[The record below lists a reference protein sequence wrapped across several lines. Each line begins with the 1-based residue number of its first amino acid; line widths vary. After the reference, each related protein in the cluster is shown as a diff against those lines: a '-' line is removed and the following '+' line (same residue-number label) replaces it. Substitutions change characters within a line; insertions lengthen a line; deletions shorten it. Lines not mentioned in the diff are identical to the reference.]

1 MRKQANRW
9 LVAVFLLFFIFSGI
23 HMTAFG
29 EEPAKDPLA
38 QLEEE
43 MGIGEEI
50 QRIQEYL
57 DGRTVSLTDLMQVI
71 IQGNMK
77 EIVNTAGKLLEDAL
91 FSQAKEGQA
100 LLVQVAV
107 LGLTGAVFSHAAS
120 AFKGSQIPE
129 TAFYMIYLLIF
140 TCLAGSFLSSIQIT
154 AQVLDQILEFVRLLM
169 PAYFISVAFAGGSTS
184 AAAFYEIAL
193 VAAWAVQWLCRQ
205 VFLSIVRVYG
215 LLVLGDHMMEE
226 PFFSKMTE
234 LMEKIVSWGLR
245 SILGLT
251 LGLQILQSL
260 VLPYADSAGRS
271 AIMKFAEMIPGL
283 GQATGAAARLVFGS
297 SVLIKNSLG
306 AAAVLILAVITLV
319 PVVKLAVLMVMYQ
332 GAAALLQPVC
342 DKRIISCIQG
352 MAAGHGLLLRITLYS
367 LFLFILVIAITCAG
381 TNVTYLAA

>member
-1 MRKQANRW
+1 M
-9 LVAVFLLFFIFSGI
+9 
-23 HMTAFG
+23 
-29 EEPAKDPLA
+29 
-38 QLEEE
+38 
-43 MGIGEEI
+43 
-50 QRIQEYL
+50 
-57 DGRTVSLTDLMQVI
+57 GRTCKGSPGAVGRRNGDRGRDPEDPGISGWAAARGKNGLPYRSDA
-71 IQGNMK
+71 GHYSGKHERNRK
-77 EIVNTAGKLLEDAL
+77 YSRETAGRCPD
-91 FSQAKEGQA
+91 FPRQRRDRS

-193 VAAWAVQWLCRQ
+193 GAAWAVQWLCRQ

-234 LMEKIVSWGLR
+234 LMEKSRILGELR

-297 SVLIKNSLG
+297 SVLIQKQSWE
-306 AAAVLILAVITLV
+306 
-319 PVVKLAVLMVMYQ
+319 Q
-332 GAAALLQPVC
+332 
-342 DKRIISCIQG
+342 RRS
-352 MAAGHGLLLRITLYS
+352 
-367 LFLFILVIAITCAG
+367 
-381 TNVTYLAA
+381 

>member
-1 MRKQANRW
+1 MP
-9 LVAVFLLFFIFSGI
+9 SGI
-23 HMTAFG
+23 SVHCACVW
-29 EEPAKDPLA
+29 PA
-38 QLEEE
+38 
-43 MGIGEEI
+43 GTG
-50 QRIQEYL
+50 RSH
-57 DGRTVSLTDLMQVI
+57 DGRAIFQQND
-71 IQGNMK
+71 G
-77 EIVNTAGKLLEDAL
+77 VNGKNR
-91 FSQAKEGQA
+91 
-100 LLVQVAV
+100 
-107 LGLTGAVFSHAAS
+107 
-120 AFKGSQIPE
+120 
-129 TAFYMIYLLIF
+129 
-140 TCLAGSFLSSIQIT
+140 
-154 AQVLDQILEFVRLLM
+154 IL
-169 PAYFISVAFAGGSTS
+169 
-184 AAAFYEIAL
+184 
-193 VAAWAVQWLCRQ
+193 
-205 VFLSIVRVYG
+205 
-215 LLVLGDHMMEE
+215 
-226 PFFSKMTE
+226 
-234 LMEKIVSWGLR
+234 GLR

>member
-1 MRKQANRW
+1 MRGCQSPRRPW
-9 LVAVFLLFFIFSGI
+9 
-23 HMTAFG
+23 
-29 EEPAKDPLA
+29 P
-38 QLEEE
+38 
-43 MGIGEEI
+43 
-50 QRIQEYL
+50 
-57 DGRTVSLTDLMQVI
+57 
-71 IQGNMK
+71 
-77 EIVNTAGKLLEDAL
+77 
-91 FSQAKEGQA
+91 
-100 LLVQVAV
+100 
-107 LGLTGAVFSHAAS
+107 
-120 AFKGSQIPE
+120 
-129 TAFYMIYLLIF
+129 IYLLIF

-193 VAAWAVQWLCRQ
+193 GAAWAVQWLCRQ

>member
-57 DGRTVSLTDLMQVI
+57 DGLRPEGRTVSLTDLMQVI

-193 VAAWAVQWLCRQ
+193 GAAWAVQWLCRQ

-251 LGLQILQSL
+251 L

>member
-1 MRKQANRW
+1 
-9 LVAVFLLFFIFSGI
+9 VAGGSISAFFYFFRHSYDG
-23 HMTAFG
+23 FW
-29 EEPAKDPLA
+29 
-38 QLEEE
+38 
-43 MGIGEEI
+43 
-50 QRIQEYL
+50 
-57 DGRTVSLTDLMQVI
+57 GRTCKGSPGAVGRRNGDRGRDPEDPGISGWAAARGKNGLPYRSDA
-71 IQGNMK
+71 GHYSGKHERNRK
-77 EIVNTAGKLLEDAL
+77 YRGKLLEDAL

-193 VAAWAVQWLCRQ
+193 GAAWAVQWLCRQ